1 MTQIFEPGSKVIR
14 ISGNYMNT
22 YKGGIYTVTHQVPT
36 GISLEGH
43 EGTYDD
49 KCFQLYI
56 EPKKM
61 TMDVIHEIVIIDKDL
76 EDMRNKLE
84 LLQISIDNRQL
95 QLDTLKK
102 EYGVV

>member
-1 MTQIFEPGSKVIR
+1 
-14 ISGNYMNT
+14 
-22 YKGGIYTVTHQVPT
+22 
-36 GISLEGH
+36 
-43 EGTYDD
+43 
-49 KCFQLYI
+49 
-56 EPKKM
+56 M